1 MNKKDKIIV
10 DKTWSLF
17 LDRDGVINK
26 RIIGD
31 YVKKIEEFHF
41 LEDAEVT
48 IAQLSLNLAH
58 VFVVTN
64 QQGIGKGLM
73 TVDDLSK
80 VHKFMIKG
88 VEKYNGTITEVFFAP
103 QLAHENHPDR
113 KPGIGMGVKA
123 KSLFPEVDFAK
134 SILVGDSISDIE
146 FGKQLGMITFF
157 ISEENQNKANADF
170 VVKQLKDIVKYI
182 NYEK

>member
-1 MNKKDKIIV
+1 MNKIKI

-17 LDRDGVINK
+17 LDRDGVINR

-31 YVKKIEEFHF
+31 YVKKTEEFQF
-41 LEDAEVT
+41 LEDAPST
-48 IAQLSLNLAH
+48 IAELSLNLAH

-73 TVDDLSK
+73 TVEDLNS
-80 VHKFMIKG
+80 VHDYMIK
-88 VEKYNGTITEVFFAP
+88 EIENHNGKINEVFFAP

-113 KPGIGMGVKA
+113 KPGTGMGIRA
-123 KSLFPEVDFAK
+123 KELYPSVNFSK

-146 FGKQLGMITFF
+146 FGKNLGMITFF
-157 ISEENQNKANADF
+157 ISEEKDNKANADF
-170 VVKQLKDIVKYI
+170 DITKLKEIVNYI
-182 NYEK
+182 DYEK

>member
-1 MNKKDKIIV
+1 MKNKDKINI
-10 DKTWSLF
+10 DHTWSLF
-17 LDRDGVINK
+17 LDRDGVINR

-31 YVKKIEEFHF
+31 YVKKIEEFEF
-41 LEDAEVT
+41 LEDVQTT

-73 TVDDLSK
+73 TEKDLK
-80 VHKFMIKG
+80 VVHQNMIDGIEKF
-88 VEKYNGTITEVFFAP
+88 NGSITEVFFAP

-113 KPGIGMGVKA
+113 KPGIGMGLKA
-123 KSLFPEVDFAK
+123 KLLYPQVDFSK

-146 FGKQLGMITFF
+146 FGKQLGMVTFF
-157 ISEENQNKANADF
+157 ISDSKENKPNADF
-170 VVKQLKDIVKYI
+170 VITKLKDIVNYI